1 MFPVFILS
9 LFFWIMPLFG
19 EETKQKPVLFYT
31 FHGIT
36 MGHTGRALELT
47 QALQE
52 KYDLHLF
59 TYEEGY
65 KLFLEK
71 GWPKEKLHRIKN
83 RVFSEDNQSNPYQMS
98 YILQFYLQLLD
109 QEVERVYK
117 KFQHLC
123 PVAILSD
130 SEPLGSRLSACFKSK
145 NKKVPFMSL
154 DSQHEFF
161 HKIHENIGIFK
172 KTALWFYMANEKCV
186 TPWYDFHMVQTFHPV
201 PFPFYIPPFIS
212 QEIRDLSIKK
222 ENKILVYLNAN
233 LKKEDQLK
241 IFSFLSKT
249 KETCVIY
256 TPNDMVSQE
265 NLIYKKPSRKE
276 FLQDLASCKAVL
288 TTAGVALVGE
298 AQFLKKPM
306 FVIPVPWDPE
316 QYSNMLHVQ
325 SLDIGSGCPLD
336 ELTPKMFQ
344 SFLDRVD
351 EDSFVKREL
360 PNGLPL
366 AMKKIETFLQEY
378 HQEVYPFTKTIA
390 KMRQENLSSEQTKS
404 KKPLSA

>member
-1 MFPVFILS
+1 MI
-9 LFFWIMPLFG
+9 PLFLILCMAFFG
-19 EETKQKPVLFYT
+19 HVFGMNANQKPVIFYT

-98 YILQFYLQLLD
+98 YILQFYLQLLN
-109 QEVERVYK
+109 QEVQRVYK

-130 SEPLGSRLSACFKSK
+130 SEPLGSRLSFYFKSK
-145 NKKVPFMSL
+145 NKKVPFISI

-161 HKIHENIGIFK
+161 HKIHENMGIFK

-186 TPWYDFHMVQTFHPV
+186 TPWYDLHMVQTFHPI
-201 PFPFYIPPFIS
+201 PFRVYIPPFIS
-212 QEIRDLSIKK
+212 KELRDLSIKK

-249 KETCVIY
+249 KEECVVY
-256 TPNDMVSQE
+256 TATEMVSQE

-276 FLQDLASCKAVL
+276 FIQDLASCKAVL

-298 AQFLKKPM
+298 AQFLQKPM
-306 FVIPVPWDPE
+306 FVIPVPGDPE
-316 QYSNMLHVQ
+316 QYSNMLYVQ

-336 ELTPKMFQ
+336 EFTPEIFQ
-344 SFLDRVD
+344 AFLDRVA

-366 AMKKIETFLQEY
+366 AMKKIETFLQQY
-378 HQEVYPFTKTIA
+378 HQEAYPFTKTIA
-390 KMRQENLSSEQTKS
+390 KMRQANLSLAQTKS
-404 KKPLSA
+404 IKPLSA